1 MMIKRGQKATIRDV
15 GAVTTILMQHFLC
28 EALPSPNVWFILPLL
43 LDFTIL
49 EALVK
54 FSIVNKVSFVPII
67 YSAQQKH
74 FPIFF
79 RLHHLLKTLA

>member
-1 MMIKRGQKATIRDV
+1 MMIKRGQKATIRDF

-54 FSIVNKVSFVPII
+54 VSIVNKVSFVP
-67 YSAQQKH
+67 YNLFCSAEALPNL
-74 FPIFF
+74 F
-79 RLHHLLKTLA
+79 